1 MININKVRE
10 ETDGVRKVI
19 HLNNSGASLM
29 PNIVRD
35 SMLHY
40 LDQEAI
46 YGGYEIAEKYG
57 EILDE
62 VYELAARLINC
73 YPDEIAVTES
83 ATAAWT
89 KAIQCIPFEK
99 GDKILTSEAEY
110 ASNFISY
117 LQLKERKGIEIIV
130 ASSDPFGRVSL
141 ESLES
146 LIDDKVKLIAIT
158 HIPTNGGL
166 INPVEAIGAI
176 AAKHSIFYLIDTCQ
190 SVGQLPIDV
199 QALNCTFITATGRK
213 FLRAPRGTGFLYI
226 NKKQAGHLYPID
238 LDLYSANW
246 ESETTYT
253 VREDAKRFELF
264 ETNKGAKL
272 GLASALRYA
281 LDLGMENIWQR
292 IQMLAHY
299 TRQQLS
305 KLENIEI
312 LDRGSNNCGIVSF
325 HIKDV
330 NPTELMMQL
339 RDQQINISTS
349 HRSSTLLD
357 MNKRKLTTI
366 NRIGVHYYNTK
377 EEIDIF
383 TKAISKLI

>member
-1 MININKVRE
+1 MININKVRQ
-10 ETDGVRKVI
+10 ETDGVQKVI

-40 LDQEAI
+40 LDQEAL
-46 YGGYEIAEKYG
+46 YGGYEIAEKYI

-62 VYELAARLINC
+62 VYELAARFINC
-73 YPDEIAVTES
+73 YPDEIAITES

-89 KAIQCIPFEK
+89 KAIQCIPFQK

-117 LQLKERKGIEIIV
+117 LQLKERKGIEIV
-130 ASSDPFGRVSL
+130 VVPSDPFGRISIEEL
-141 ESLES
+141 ER
-146 LIDDKVKLIAIT
+146 LIDDNVKLIAIT

-166 INPVEAIGAI
+166 INPVEEVGEI
-176 AAKHSIFYLIDTCQ
+176 AAKYNIFYLIDTCQ

-199 QALNCTFITATGRK
+199 QALKCTFITATGRK
-213 FLRAPRGTGFLYI
+213 FLRAPRGTGFLYV
-226 NKKQAGHLYPID
+226 NKKQAGHLYPVD
-238 LDLYSANW
+238 LDLYSATW
-246 ESETTYT
+246 TSKTSFT

-272 GLASALRYA
+272 GLASAIRYA

-292 IQMLAHY
+292 IQMLANY

-305 KLENIEI
+305 QLNIEI
-312 LDRGSNNCGIVSF
+312 LDRGNNNCGIISF
-325 HIKDV
+325 RVKDKDPIK
-330 NPTELMMQL
+330 LMMLL
-339 RDQQINISTS
+339 REQQINISKS
-349 HRSSTLLD
+349 HRNSTLLD
-357 MNKRKLTTI
+357 MDKRNLVTI
-366 NRIGVHYYNTK
+366 NRLGVHYYNTK
-377 EEIDIF
+377 EEIDTFI
-383 TKAISKLI
+383 KALSKLK